1 MFKGRI
7 KHPARSRHQKVNVK
21 VIVILTSF
29 LVLFFSLI
37 LIHERLTVKKTYV
50 ITAASVRLPSGKPI
64 AKIVIHITEEDLI
77 NCVPL
82 NLPLVN
88 PRVEINK
95 GKRRLFLYSEE
106 ELVRMYKVAL
116 GFNPD
121 TDKKR
126 QGDGCTPEGEF
137 YICQKNS
144 QSEYYLSLGISYPN
158 KEDAT
163 RGLREGIITQRQ
175 YEKIMLALRF
185 YEVPPWNTP
194 LGGAI
199 AIHGCGSKGDWTL
212 GCIALDNDN
221 IEELYAIVPL
231 GTPVLIY
238 GDMPSARPRLSK
250 GEGDS
255 SLALDKRHSR
265 DGRTRA
271 RTTN

>member
-1 MFKGRI
+1 M
-7 KHPARSRHQKVNVK
+7 KVNVK
-21 VIVILTSF
+21 VIVVLIFF
-29 LVLFFSLI
+29 LVLFFFLI
-37 LIHERLTVKKTYV
+37 LIHERPTVKKTYV
-50 ITAASVRLPSGKPI
+50 ITGASVRLPRIKSI
-64 AKIVIHITEEDLI
+64 AKITIHITEEDII

-82 NLPLVN
+82 SLPLVA
-88 PRVEINK
+88 PRVEISK
-95 GKRRLFLYSEE
+95 RKRRLFLYSEE
-106 ELVRMYKVAL
+106 ALVRMYKVAL

-121 TDKKR
+121 ADKKR

-137 YICQKNS
+137 YICQKND

-158 KEDAT
+158 AEDAA

-175 YEKIMLALRF
+175 YEEILLALRF

-199 AIHGCGSKGDWTL
+199 AIHGCGSEEDWTL
-212 GCIALDNDN
+212 GCIALDNKN
-221 IEELYAIVPL
+221 IEELYTIVPA

-238 GDMPSARPRLSK
+238 EDMPSDRLRVSK
-250 GEGDS
+250 GEGNS
-255 SLALDKRHSR
+255 SLEKGHSR